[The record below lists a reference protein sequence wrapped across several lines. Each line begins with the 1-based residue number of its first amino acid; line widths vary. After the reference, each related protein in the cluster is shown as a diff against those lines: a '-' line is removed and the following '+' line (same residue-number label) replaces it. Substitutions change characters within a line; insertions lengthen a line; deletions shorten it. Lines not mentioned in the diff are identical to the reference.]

1 MRKVAVAL
9 SVLSLTACE
18 ALNIAGTRPVD
29 PASSGG
35 PTVSAVEQIH
45 YSFACRDDPPT
56 ESCEVVCYGDDTP
69 FPKYRS
75 VSTASVVVVGRGAEA
90 HNILANIVVASG
102 PNVREVNLVATGD
115 AGCELSN
122 MVLQPRE

>member
-29 PASSGG
+29 PVSSGG

-45 YSFACRDDPPT
+45 YSFACRDD
-56 ESCEVVCYGDDTP
+56 TP
-69 FPKYRS
+69 LPKYRS
-75 VSTASVVVVGRGAEA
+75 VSTASVVVVGRGTEA

-102 PNVREVNLVATGD
+102 SDVREVNLVATGD

-122 MVLQPRE
+122 MVLQMRQ